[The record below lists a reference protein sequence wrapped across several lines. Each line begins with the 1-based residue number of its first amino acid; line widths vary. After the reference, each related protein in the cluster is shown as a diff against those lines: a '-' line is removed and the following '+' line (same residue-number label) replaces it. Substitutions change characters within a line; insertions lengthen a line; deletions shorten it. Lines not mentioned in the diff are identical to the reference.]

1 MQPHS
6 LKLDIW
12 IDNVKSNSPENLCAR
27 ELPLRIIANGKK
39 DTALLGDFQPRVA
52 SLVRRIKRCCRTRK
66 PGHSARFI
74 KERPCTHYN
83 SSWPDS
89 R

>member
-27 ELPLRIIANGKK
+27 ELPLRIIANCKK

-52 SLVRRIKRCCRTRK
+52 SLVRRIKRCCK
-66 PGHSARFI
+66 SA
-74 KERPCTHYN
+74 
-83 SSWPDS
+83 
-89 R
+89 